1 MKKFV
6 VIVLILGFAISVFAD
21 GSFKTFIYQ
30 GPQWMTSFSQK
41 IGNIIFLET
50 LGTTGWGGA
59 VGFSNTTID
68 RQKVGFL
75 NLMVGKTTYAAA
87 IGIDINPLTPVGYF
101 EYETMRTIAPVFYD
115 LDLTLGNYGLPN
127 FGVDFSGRTQFVFS
141 NLSLY
146 AQTHFYL
153 VFTSDLQD
161 MTNIEISYSPIKGSF
176 LLTTEVGN
184 LYFLTGGF
192 EFKNLGFS
200 LDLGAGF
207 NANGIGP
214 GIGISSAQQ
223 SLNNSWTVRFMPSSS
238 GPAIYAI
245 FTDQSEKLTVG
256 YNMGAVYFSVEN

>member
-1 MKKFV
+1 MKKFT
-6 VIVLILGFAISVFAD
+6 VIFLILGFAMSVFAS

-30 GPQWMTSFSQK
+30 GPQWMTSYSQK
-41 IGNIIFLET
+41 VGNLIFLET
-50 LGTTGWGGA
+50 IGTTGWGGA
-59 VGFSNTTID
+59 IGFSNTTID
-68 RQKVGFL
+68 REKIGFL
-75 NLMVGKTTYAAA
+75 NLMVGKTTYSAA
-87 IGIDINPLTPVGYF
+87 IGLDLIPLTPVGYF
-101 EYETMRTIAPVFYD
+101 EYETMRTIAPIFYD
-115 LDLTLGNYGLPN
+115 VDLTLGNYGLPN
-127 FGVDFSGRTQFVFS
+127 FGVDFNGRTQFVFS

-161 MTNIEISYSPIKGSF
+161 MTDIEVGYTPFKSSF

-207 NANGIGP
+207 NANGAGL

-223 SLNNSWTVRFMPSSS
+223 SLNNSWTVRLMPSSS

-245 FTDQSEKLTVG
+245 FTGQNERLAFG
-256 YNMGAVYFSVEN
+256 YNMGAVYLSVEN